1 MPDWFIDMANFTFID
16 LFAGIGGFHQA
27 MSQLG
32 GHCVMACEIDEAAR
46 KIYHRNYAYS
56 DPNLLFPND
65 ITVFN
70 ETTAASVPDHDVL
83 CAGFPCQPFSK
94 SGKQLG
100 INEARGTLF
109 YNILAIV
116 KAKQP
121 SLIVLEN
128 VRNLAGPRHKET
140 FQTIWR
146 LLNDLGYY
154 VPESPLIVSPHKL
167 PVPFGAPQHRERVYI
182 LAVKRN
188 GHGYDSIPDIASAV
202 GSLKRSAWKV
212 EDYCDRV
219 EKGPQLAA
227 SVQAAI
233 DYWGVLVHGLQEKD
247 VKVPSFPLW
256 SETWKNSFIDDT
268 MPDWKKK
275 ILAKNMSFYAEHRS
289 LLSDW
294 LSNDNYSS
302 LTPTQRKLE
311 WQCGNHWD
319 IWDSLIQLRPSG
331 IRVKRMTHFPA
342 MVAINQ
348 RSILGNPYKRYISV
362 GEGLRLQGFDSS
374 FSFDG
379 QSEDASFKQLG
390 NAVNVGAVKFVVA
403 LSQML
408 WIDRFPNDTVMLDDS
423 TISCL
428 KSVCVYERNK
438 QLQLL

>member
-1 MPDWFIDMANFTFID
+1 MPKFKFRD
-16 LFAGIGGFHQA
+16 LFAGVGGFHQA
-27 MSQLG
+27 MTQLG
-32 GHCVMACEIDEAAR
+32 GECVMACEIDETAR
-46 KIYHRNYAYS
+46 KIYECNYLS
-56 DPNLLFPND
+56 NCESIRFSND
-65 ITVFN
+65 ITEFN
-70 ETTAASVPDHDVL
+70 ETTAKDVPNHDVL

-109 YNILAIV
+109 YNILTIV

-146 LLNDLGYY
+146 LLNELGYF

-167 PVPFGAPQHRERVYI
+167 PPPFGAPQHRERVYI
-182 LAVKRN
+182 VAVKRTAVD
-188 GHGYDSIPDIASAV
+188 YDNLPDIV
-202 GSLKRSAWKV
+202 EEMRKIKRSDWSVKN
-212 EDYCDRV
+212 YCNTS
-219 EKGPQLAA
+219 ETGPAISQ
-227 SVQAAI
+227 SVNTAI
-233 DYWGVLVHGLQEKD
+233 DFWGELLLMLQSEC

-256 SETWKNSFIDDT
+256 SETWLHGYCDEAV
-268 MPDWKKK
+268 PEWKRK
-275 ILAKNMSFYAEHRS
+275 ILDKNESFFNEHKT
-289 LLSDW
+289 LLSAW
-294 LSNDNYSS
+294 LSNETYKA

-311 WQCGNHWD
+311 WQCGNHWN

-348 RSILGNPYKRYISV
+348 RSILGEPYRRYISV

-374 FSFDG
+374 FSFQG

-390 NAVNVGAVKFVVA
+390 NAVNVGAVKFVVTM
-403 LSQML
+403 SQIL
-408 WIDRFPNDTVMLDDS
+408 LNDRFPNDTVQLDANAVADA
-423 TISCL
+423 TAVL
-428 KSVCVYERNK
+428 REVGCVQME
-438 QLQLL
+438 LFS